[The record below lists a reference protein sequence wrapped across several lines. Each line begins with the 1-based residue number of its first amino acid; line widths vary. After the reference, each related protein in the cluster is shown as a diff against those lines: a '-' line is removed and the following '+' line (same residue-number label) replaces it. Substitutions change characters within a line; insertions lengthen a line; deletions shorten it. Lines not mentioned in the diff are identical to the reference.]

1 MSNYG
6 NESIKKRTDREAVR
20 QNPATYAGSTDIN
33 GAFTTVREIISNAI
47 DEFKSG
53 NGDVINV
60 RVDENDKI
68 SVYDRGRGVPMDWN
82 KGEEEFNYELIFCQ
96 LNAGGKYSKE
106 DDDTGYDYAIGLNGI
121 GSALTILSSET
132 AKVTSV
138 RDGKVYIMNFE
149 KGEPVGNLE
158 ILDTK
163 KDSETGTLVE
173 WIPSLEVF
181 DENKFEKDWFVSY
194 FQY

>member
-60 RVDENDKI
+60 RVDEMTRYT
-68 SVYDRGRGVPMDWN
+68 S
-82 KGEEEFNYELIFCQ
+82 
-96 LNAGGKYSKE
+96 
-106 DDDTGYDYAIGLNGI
+106 
-121 GSALTILSSET
+121 TIE
-132 AKVTSV
+132 V
-138 RDGKVYIMNFE
+138 
-149 KGEPVGNLE
+149 
-158 ILDTK
+158 
-163 KDSETGTLVE
+163 
-173 WIPSLEVF
+173 EVF
-181 DENKFEKDWFVSY
+181 LWIGTKVKKNLTMN
-194 FQY
+194 